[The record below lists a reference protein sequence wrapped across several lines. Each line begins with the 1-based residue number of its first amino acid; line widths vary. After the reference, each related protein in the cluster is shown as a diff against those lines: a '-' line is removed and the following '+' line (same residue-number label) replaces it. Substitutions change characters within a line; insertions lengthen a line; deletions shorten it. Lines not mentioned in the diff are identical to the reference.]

1 MMFLKGIGA
10 LLLTLTVFSL
20 FSLKLP
26 KGDKAMNGLA
36 NAAVTT
42 FLVEAI
48 FKYICGDFAGISFL
62 GQVGAMSGSMGGVA
76 SAALV
81 GLAMGTNPVYALATA
96 VAVGGLGILPGFIAS
111 YVLHFILKWL
121 EKKIPTGLDIILC
134 SLVAAGIGRGIA
146 LVMDPAVNAVI
157 STVGDSITA
166 ATMQSPLLMG
176 LLLGGMMKV
185 ICTSPLSAM
194 ALTAMLGLTGL
205 PMGIASLACFGGA
218 FSDGIVFKRLRLGDN
233 SRVLG
238 VMLEPLTQADIVMQ
252 NPLPIFTSN
261 FFGGGLSGIVA
272 VTLGI
277 VNNAPGTSAPIPGL
291 LAPFAFNNPLTVL
304 LALALAALCGI
315 LAGFVGSA
323 VFARLGF
330 RKEIAKSD
338 ESKQIVPDTAC
349 A

>member
-1 MMFLKGIGA
+1 MMFFKGIGA

-48 FKYICGDFAGISFL
+48 FKYICGDFIGISFL
-62 GQVGAMSGSMGGVA
+62 GEVGAMSGGMGGVA

-96 VAVGGLGILPGFIAS
+96 AAVSGLGILPGFIAA
-111 YVLHFILKWL
+111 YALHFILKWL
-121 EKKIPTGLDIILC
+121 EMKVPMGLDIILC
-134 SLVAAGIGRGIA
+134 SLIAAGIGRGLA

-166 ATMQSPLLMG
+166 ATMQSPVLMG
-176 LLLGGMMKV
+176 VLLGGMMKV

-261 FFGGGLSGIVA
+261 FLGGGLSGIVA
-272 VTLGI
+272 VALGI

-291 LAPFAFNNPLTVL
+291 LAPFAFNKPTTVL
-304 LALALAALCGI
+304 LALVLAAVCGMT
-315 LAGFVGSA
+315 AGFVGSA
-323 VFARLGF
+323 VFAKLGF
-330 RKEIAKSD
+330 KKEAVAAD
-338 ESKQIVPDTAC
+338 NEMLTQHAAC